1 MTARSP
7 LGGPAGSRAAG
18 APTVSPV
25 SPTAFPAAS
34 FLGGLAAADLEALHA
49 AARIRRYRSGELLL
63 REGDAPS
70 AVLAILAGTVKLT
83 KTATSGR
90 EAVLELRGAG
100 EVVGELGAIDGQS
113 RSASA
118 VALGEVEA
126 LVLPADGFNAL
137 LRERGGLAHQ
147 LLITEVARIRE
158 ASGRQLELG
167 TADVVGRVCRRLAE
181 LAASH
186 GVPMDGGV
194 LVRGAIS
201 QQELA
206 DWSGISRD
214 GVVRAL
220 GELRRLGWV
229 DTGRQRLL
237 IRDLGAITRRAS
249 G

>member
-1 MTARSP
+1 MSDV
-7 LGGPAGSRAAG
+7 SR
-18 APTVSPV
+18 
-25 SPTAFPAAS
+25 TAFPAAS
-34 FLGGLAAADLEALHA
+34 FLGELAADDLDALRA
-49 AARIRRYRSGELLL
+49 AARVHRYRSGELLL
-63 REGDAPS
+63 REGDPPR
-70 AVLAILAGTVKLT
+70 AVLAILTGTVKLT

-100 EVVGELGAIDGQS
+100 EVVGELGAIDGQT

-126 LVLPADGFNAL
+126 LVLSVEVFNAL
-137 LRERGGLAHQ
+137 LRERVGLAHR
-147 LLITEVARIRE
+147 LLVTEVARLRE

-167 TADVVGRVCRRLAE
+167 TADVTGRVCRRLAE

-186 GVPMDGGV
+186 GVPMDDGV

-201 QQELA
+201 QQDLA

-237 IRDLGAITRRAS
+237 IRDLDAIKRRAD

>member
-1 MTARSP
+1 MTAFRP
-7 LGGPAGSRAAG
+7 
-18 APTVSPV
+18 
-25 SPTAFPAAS
+25 AS
-34 FLGGLAAADLEALHA
+34 FLEGLAPADLDALRA
-49 AARIRRYRSGELLL
+49 AARDQRYRSGELLL
-63 REGDAPS
+63 REGDAPKT
-70 AVLAILAGTVKLT
+70 VLAILTGTVKLT
-83 KTATSGR
+83 KTAISGR
-90 EAVLELRGAG
+90 EVVLELRGAG
-100 EVVGELGAIDGQS
+100 DVVGELGAIDGQT

-126 LVLPADGFNAL
+126 LVLRVERFNTL
-137 LRERGGLAHQ
+137 LRERVGLAHR
-147 LLITEVARIRE
+147 LLVTEVARLRE

-181 LAASH
+181 LATSH
-186 GVPMDGGV
+186 GVQMDDGV

-237 IRDLGAITRRAS
+237 IRDLDAITRRAA

>member
-1 MTARSP
+1 V
-7 LGGPAGSRAAG
+7 
-18 APTVSPV
+18 TV
-25 SPTAFPAAS
+25 FPPAS
-34 FLGGLAAADLEALHA
+34 FLGALAEADLDAMRA
-49 AARIRRYRSGELLL
+49 AARVHRYRSGELLM
-63 REGDAPS
+63 REGDAPN
-70 AVLAILAGTVKLT
+70 AVVVILTGTVKLT

-100 EVVGELGAIDGQS
+100 DVVGELGAIDGQT

-126 LVLPADGFNAL
+126 LVLAVDRFNAL
-137 LRERGGLAHQ
+137 LRERVGLAHR
-147 LLITEVARIRE
+147 LLVTVVARLRE

-167 TADVVGRVCRRLAE
+167 TTDVVGRVCRRLAE
-181 LAASH
+181 LASSH
-186 GVPMDGGV
+186 GVRADDGV
-194 LVRGAIS
+194 LVRGGIS
-201 QQELA
+201 QQDLA

-237 IRDLGAITRRAS
+237 IRDLDAITRRGA

>member
-1 MTARSP
+1 MTSV
-7 LGGPAGSRAAG
+7 SR
-18 APTVSPV
+18 
-25 SPTAFPAAS
+25 TAFPAAS
-34 FLGGLAAADLEALHA
+34 FLGELAADDLGALRA
-49 AARIRRYRSGELLL
+49 AARAHRYRSGELLL

-70 AVLAILAGTVKLT
+70 AVFAILAGTVKLT

-113 RSASA
+113 RSASV

-126 LVLPADGFNAL
+126 LVLSAEVFNQL
-137 LRERGGLAHQ
+137 LRERVGLAHQ

-167 TADVVGRVCRRLAE
+167 TADVTGRVCRRLAE
-181 LAASH
+181 LAASTAW
-186 GVPMDGGV
+186 PSPTACWC
-194 LVRGAIS
+194 GAIS
-201 QQELA
+201 QQDLA

-220 GELRRLGWV
+220 GELRRLGWL

-237 IRDLGAITRRAS
+237 IRDLDAIERRAAR
-249 G
+249 

>member
-1 MTARSP
+1 VYHVT
-7 LGGPAGSRAAG
+7 
-18 APTVSPV
+18 
-25 SPTAFPAAS
+25 PTAFPAAS
-34 FLGGLAAADLEALHA
+34 FLEGLGVADLEALRA
-49 AARIRRYRSGELLL
+49 ASRVRRYRSGELVL
-63 REGDAPS
+63 REGDAS
-70 AVLAILAGTVKLT
+70 RAVLAILTGTVKLT

-100 EVVGELGAIDGQS
+100 EVVGELGAIDGQT

-126 LVLPADGFNAL
+126 LVVPADVFNAL

-147 LLITEVARIRE
+147 LLVTEVARLRE
-158 ASGRQLELG
+158 AAGRQLELG

-186 GVPMDGGV
+186 GVPMNGGV

-201 QQELA
+201 QQDLA

-220 GELRRLGWV
+220 GELRRLGWL
-229 DTGRQRLL
+229 DTGRQRVL
-237 IRDLGAITRRAS
+237 IRDLDAITRRAA

>member
-1 MTARSP
+1 MKLAYGVAREP
-7 LGGPAGSRAAG
+7 
-18 APTVSPV
+18 
-25 SPTAFPAAS
+25 
-34 FLGGLAAADLEALHA
+34 GGLGVADLEARRA
-49 AARIRRYRSGELLL
+49 ASRVRRYRSGELVL
-63 REGDAPS
+63 REGDAS
-70 AVLAILAGTVKLT
+70 RAVLAILTGTVKLT

-100 EVVGELGAIDGQS
+100 EVVGELGAIDGQT

-126 LVLPADGFNAL
+126 LVVPADVFNAL

-147 LLITEVARIRE
+147 LLVTEVARLRE
-158 ASGRQLELG
+158 AAGRQLELG

-186 GVPMDGGV
+186 GVPMNGGV

-201 QQELA
+201 QQDLA

-220 GELRRLGWV
+220 GELRRLGWL
-229 DTGRQRLL
+229 DTGRQRVL
-237 IRDLGAITRRAS
+237 IRDLDAITRRAA

>member
-1 MTARSP
+1 MSH
-7 LGGPAGSRAAG
+7 
-18 APTVSPV
+18 V

-34 FLGGLAAADLEALHA
+34 FLGGLGVADLEALRA
-49 AARIRRYRSGELLL
+49 ASRVRRYRSGELVL
-63 REGDAPS
+63 REGDAS
-70 AVLAILAGTVKLT
+70 RAVLAILTGTVKLT

-100 EVVGELGAIDGQS
+100 EVVGELGAIDGQT

-126 LVLPADGFNAL
+126 LVV
-137 LRERGGLAHQ
+137 LAHQ
-147 LLITEVARIRE
+147 LLVTEVARLRE
-158 ASGRQLELG
+158 AAGRQLELG

-201 QQELA
+201 QQDLA

-220 GELRRLGWV
+220 GELRRLGWL
-229 DTGRQRLL
+229 DTGRQRVL
-237 IRDLGAITRRAS
+237 IRDLDAITRRAA

>member
-1 MTARSP
+1 
-7 LGGPAGSRAAG
+7 
-18 APTVSPV
+18 VSHV

-34 FLGGLAAADLEALHA
+34 FLGGLGAADLEALRA
-49 AARIRRYRSGELLL
+49 ASRVRRYRSGELVLH
-63 REGDAPS
+63 EGDAS
-70 AVLAILAGTVKLT
+70 RAVLAILTGTVKLT

-100 EVVGELGAIDGQS
+100 EVVGELGAIDGQT

-126 LVLPADGFNAL
+126 LVVPADVFNAL

-147 LLITEVARIRE
+147 LLVTEVARLRE
-158 ASGRQLELG
+158 AAGRQLELG

-201 QQELA
+201 QQDLA

-220 GELRRLGWV
+220 GELRRLGWL
-229 DTGRQRLL
+229 DTGRQRVL
-237 IRDLGAITRRAS
+237 IRDLDAITRRAA